1 MREMADGDQQANGKE
16 APVSSPRKKEMAT
29 RIAFF
34 IGLSVMM
41 IILFMYIS
49 SIGTEYENW
58 MLLNLLVILGLTTMM
73 GYIWRRNY
81 WKMRRA
87 ALEDGYD

>member
-1 MREMADGDQQANGKE
+1 MTDADQQKNGKE
-16 APVSSPRKKEMAT
+16 APVSSPRKGEMVT

-34 IGLSVMM
+34 IGLSVML

-58 MLLNLLVILGLTTMM
+58 MLLNLLVILGLTTLM
-73 GYIWRRNY
+73 GYIWRRRY